1 VLQPRIRPIFLA
13 GLASLL
19 AAGANAQPATATLT
33 GRVTDRSTGRGV
45 VGARLVV
52 QADRRSVT
60 TDSLGNYEF
69 KGIPAGVSQLNVLA
83 ERFPALSFMVQL
95 APAERFN
102 RPVEL
107 DSSAAGRSA
116 QALPAVGVSAAAP
129 IANYRLAAFERR
141 RIAGRGQYLNE
152 EEIMKT
158 GAFNVADAVK
168 GMRGVLYEC
177 GGGSGCF
184 VRMAR
189 APARCLPE
197 FIVDDQVQNEFGPA
211 TPIRDVVAIEVYSGA
226 TDVPAEYAGRNSGCG
241 VIVLWTRSGPPRRKP

>member
-1 VLQPRIRPIFLA
+1 MQQPQIRPIFLA

-19 AAGANAQPATATLT
+19 AAGANAQPVTATLT
-33 GRVTDRSTGRGV
+33 GRVTDRSTGQGV

-52 QADRRSVT
+52 QADSRSVT

-69 KGIPAGVSQLNVLA
+69 KGILAGVSQLTVVA
-83 ERFPALSFMVQL
+83 ERFPALSFMVLL

-107 DSSAAGRSA
+107 DSSAAARSA
-116 QALPAVGVSAAAP
+116 QTLAPVGVSAPAP

-152 EEIMKT
+152 EEIVKT
-158 GAFNVADAVK
+158 GAFNVSDAVK

-177 GGGSGCF
+177 GGGAGCF

-189 APARCLPE
+189 GPARCLPE
-197 FIVDDQVQNEFGPA
+197 IMVDDQVQNDIGLS

-226 TDVPAEYAGRNSGCG
+226 TDVPAEYAGRHSGCG
-241 VIVLWTRSGPPRRKP
+241 VIVLWTRSGPPRKKR

>member
-1 VLQPRIRPIFLA
+1 VLQPRIRLIFLA
-13 GLASLL
+13 GLASSL
-19 AAGANAQPATATLT
+19 AAGANAQPASATLT

-52 QADRRSVT
+52 LADSRSVT

-69 KGIPAGVSQLNVLA
+69 RSIPAGVSQLTVIA
-83 ERFPALSFMVQL
+83 EPFPALSFIVQL

-116 QALPAVGVSAAAP
+116 QALPPVGVSAPAP
-129 IANYRLAAFERR
+129 IANYRLAGFERR
-141 RIAGRGQYLNE
+141 RISGRGQYLTE
-152 EEIMKT
+152 DEIVKT

-168 GMRGVLYEC
+168 GLRGVTYEC
-177 GGGSGCF
+177 GGGSGCY

-189 APARCLPE
+189 APGRCLPE
-197 FIVDDQVQNEFGPA
+197 YVVDDQVQNDFGPT
-211 TPIRDVVAIEVYSGA
+211 TPIRDLVAIEVYNGP
-226 TDVPAEYAGRNSGCG
+226 TDVPAEYAGRNAGCG
-241 VIVLWTRSGPPRRKP
+241 VIVLWTRSGPTRKKP